1 MCLVCRHVLYNLRK
15 GTKLF
20 PRLFT
25 KSFYVCIKLSFII
38 NMNTKTFLD
47 FVLLITSPLSS
58 IFLFSLLEWR
68 IRWHLPEF
76 IFLSLSGNYS
86 NSFSAN
92 IWSLLRST
100 SMFLSQKYVLLSSAH
115 AAKVT
120 CVCSKNMSN
129 VFIFKSKG
137 PSMDPWDAPFSIFDH
152 VLKDEFILVFCSR
165 PTN

>member
-38 NMNTKTFLD
+38 NVNTKTFLD

-58 IFLFSLLEWR
+58 IFLFSLLELR
-68 IRWHLPEF
+68 IRWHLSEF
-76 IFLSLSGNYS
+76 VFMQLFKKHS
-86 NSFSAN
+86 NRSSAH

-100 SMFLSQKYVLLSSAH
+100 LRFLSQKYGVLSSAY
-115 AAKVT
+115 AAKLT
-120 CVCSKNMSN
+120 SFCSKNMSN
-129 VFIFKSKG
+129 VFILKSKG
-137 PSMDPWDAPFSIFDH
+137 PSIDPWDTPFSIFDH
-152 VLKDEFILVFCSR
+152 VLKDK
-165 PTN
+165 